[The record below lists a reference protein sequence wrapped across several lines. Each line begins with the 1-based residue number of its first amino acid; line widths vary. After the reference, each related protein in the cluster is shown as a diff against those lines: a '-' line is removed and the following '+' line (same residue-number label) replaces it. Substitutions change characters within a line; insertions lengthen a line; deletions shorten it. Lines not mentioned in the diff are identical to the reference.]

1 MTHFLKK
8 ITANMLPRPQVLSYL
23 LFDVLLH
30 TLLVHLE
37 PLDVRMLIAVLLQER
52 VELEDVLFEGV
63 VLNGK
68 RFLKNKI

>member
-30 TLLVHLE
+30 TLLGHLE

>member
-1 MTHFLKK
+1 
-8 ITANMLPRPQVLSYL
+8 MLPRPQVLSYL